1 MTIQR
6 IIKGFVMLQRLF
18 VLFSVVASLLLVSA
32 CSQNRNVA
40 SVKKPVVQTANKN
53 SAWEMR
59 QQQLA
64 KKPNWAL
71 ISKIA
76 LRYQEDHW
84 NFGLNWQ
91 QRNLNNYQMQ
101 IKNPLTGAII
111 AKLDKTPQQVSLLS
125 GDGKTYRDT
134 DEERLLKRQSGV
146 KLPLKGMQYWVRGLS
161 SPQYKLDK
169 LTLDA
174 QGRPQAIYQAGWKIS
189 YSRYANNRFD
199 AMPRKV
205 VITRDKDNVYLKMI
219 AKQWQGL

>member
-1 MTIQR
+1 MNKQLLILLSV
-6 IIKGFVMLQRLF
+6 ISSLF
-18 VLFSVVASLLLVSA
+18 LLSA
-32 CSQNRNVA
+32 CSQNRTVTPTN
-40 SVKKPVVQTANKN
+40 KPIVQTASKN
-53 SAWEMR
+53 SAWKMR

-76 LRYQEDHW
+76 LRYREDHW
-84 NFGLNWQ
+84 NFGLNWN

-134 DEERLLKRQSGV
+134 DEERLLQRQSGV

-161 SPQYKLDK
+161 SPQYKVDK
-169 LTLDA
+169 LTLDNL
-174 QGRPQAIYQAGWKIS
+174 GRPQAIYQAGWKIS
-189 YSRYANNRFD
+189 YSRYLNNRFD

-219 AKQWQGL
+219 AKQWKGL